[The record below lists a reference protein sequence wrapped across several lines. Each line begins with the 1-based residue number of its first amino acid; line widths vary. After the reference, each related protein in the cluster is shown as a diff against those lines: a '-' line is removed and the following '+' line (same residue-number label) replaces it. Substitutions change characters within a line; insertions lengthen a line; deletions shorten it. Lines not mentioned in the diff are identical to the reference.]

1 MSFADFV
8 STHRHHSDLSG
19 LSPSH
24 ELGHELDRQADK
36 DPHGFKGF
44 VESLGTWAK
53 EHPGRILEVIHH
65 IRPVLIVKN
74 VCIATGYEAAR
85 DILSRDGDFAVTYA
99 PKMKMITEGA
109 NFFLGMDDD
118 EPKGFSDRTNMQML
132 FRRDDVVTVVAPLIR
147 SLCERRLVE
156 LKTQGQ
162 QFDLVKNYLKLIP
175 AEFAIAYFGFRD
187 IDSIWLNRVTQTLFE
202 YLFIDV
208 VNDPQLAQEAE
219 AAAADLRTHLDAEIA
234 AGHAGADTVL
244 GRGAVLRKAGVAGFD
259 PVNLRNNVIG
269 LLIGLVPT
277 IAKSAGM
284 AFDYAT
290 RNSREDTTLNADFR
304 ACFARMDFA
313 GFQAFV
319 RELTRLN
326 PINPGLFRQAARDT
340 YVTSGG
346 SNHKVSKGTLVFTGT
361 FTGMRD
367 KAFVPDPLRININRP
382 DSAYLTYGYG
392 LHACFGRFINDLHV
406 AQLLYSL
413 LESGDWTRVD
423 GKEGDLVFDGAFP
436 AHMRIT
442 L

>member
-1 MSFADFV
+1 MSFADFI
-8 STHRHHSDLSG
+8 SSHRHHSDPGS
-19 LSPSH
+19 LSPTH
-24 ELGHELDRQADK
+24 ALGHELDRQADK
-36 DPHGFKGF
+36 DPHGVRGF

-65 IRPVLIVKN
+65 IRPVLVVKN

-132 FRRDDVVTVVAPLIR
+132 FRRDDIDKIVAPLIR

-156 LKTQGQ
+156 LKSQSQ
-162 QFDLVKNYLKLIP
+162 KFDLIKDYLKLIP
-175 AEFAIAYFGFRD
+175 AEFAIAYFGFKN
-187 IDSIWLNRVTQTLFE
+187 IEKLWLNQITQTLFE

-208 VNDPQLAQEAE
+208 VGDPQLAEEAE

-234 AGHAGADTVL
+234 ADQAGADTVL
-244 GRGAVLRKAGVAGFD
+244 GRGAALRKVGTPGFD

-277 IAKSAGM
+277 IAKSASM
-284 AFDYAT
+284 AFDIAT
-290 RNSREDTTLNADFR
+290 QNPALNADFR
-304 ACFARMDFA
+304 VCFAKRDYRL
-313 GFQAFV
+313 FQAFV

-326 PINPGLFRQAARDT
+326 PINPGLFRHAAHDT
-340 YVTSGG
+340 YVTIGG
-346 SNHKVSKGTLVFTGT
+346 SNHKISKGALVFTGT
-361 FTGMRD
+361 FTAMRD
-367 KAFVPDPLRININRP
+367 KAFVPDPLSINTSRP

-392 LHACFGRFINDLHV
+392 LHACFGRFINDFHV

-413 LESGDWTRVD
+413 LESGAWARLP

-436 AHMRIT
+436 AHMQVS